1 METIRFSNIS
11 FRYPL
16 AENDA
21 LKNINLSVKESE
33 FMVLCGKSGCGKTTL
48 LRHMKKNMMPY
59 GNLSGDILYR
69 GCDLAELGDRESTSE
84 IGYVQQNPDNQLVT
98 DKVWHELAFG
108 LESLGCDNYTIKRRV
123 SEMASYFDIQTWFR
137 KDVSKLSGGQKQL
150 LNLASIMAMQPKLL
164 VLDEPTSQL
173 DPIAASEFLRTI
185 YKINRDLGTTVILSE
200 HRLEEAFTMADRVA
214 VMDEGKIVALDSP
227 RRIGGFLSGRKAVG
241 NHGISAE
248 PEKNESKGYDNDETH
263 DRAGF
268 KSCDSAQNCHP
279 MFYGLPTVTKIFHST
294 LKSAGCG
301 NNLTENTLKSPLESP
316 LTIREGR
323 LWIKD
328 MVEKSGRVF
337 NSRYG
342 KYSGLE
348 NVEEAE
354 KRKERKYT
362 EGDCVIDISGLWFRY
377 DQRSQDILRDL
388 NLKVEKGEL
397 FCILGGNGV
406 GKSTALKAISNV
418 VKAQRGKVSV
428 SGKQAMLPQNP
439 QALFT
444 EVSVED
450 ELMEGIHYE
459 EGSDEDKVG
468 KVLEMLEI
476 MEISHLRKSHPYD
489 LSGGEQQ
496 RLALGKVLLLNP
508 DVILLDEPTKGL
520 DPFFKISLAGIFK
533 KLTAKGKTLLM
544 VSHDIE
550 FCAQYGDKCAMFFD
564 GNIVSQGSPKE
575 FFSGNNFYTTAANKI
590 SREYIPE
597 AITWEEVARWA
608 ETLM

>member
-268 KSCDSAQNCHP
+268 ESCDSAQNCHP

-444 EVSVED
+444 EISVED
-450 ELMEGIHYE
+450 ELMEGLHYE

>member
-1 METIRFSNIS
+1 M
-11 FRYPL
+11 
-16 AENDA
+16 
-21 LKNINLSVKESE
+21 
-33 FMVLCGKSGCGKTTL
+33 
-48 LRHMKKNMMPY
+48 
-59 GNLSGDILYR
+59 
-69 GCDLAELGDRESTSE
+69 
-84 IGYVQQNPDNQLVT
+84 
-98 DKVWHELAFG
+98 
-108 LESLGCDNYTIKRRV
+108 
-123 SEMASYFDIQTWFR
+123 
-137 KDVSKLSGGQKQL
+137 
-150 LNLASIMAMQPKLL
+150 
-164 VLDEPTSQL
+164 
-173 DPIAASEFLRTI
+173 
-185 YKINRDLGTTVILSE
+185 
-200 HRLEEAFTMADRVA
+200 
-214 VMDEGKIVALDSP
+214 
-227 RRIGGFLSGRKAVG
+227 
-241 NHGISAE
+241 
-248 PEKNESKGYDNDETH
+248 
-263 DRAGF
+263 
-268 KSCDSAQNCHP
+268 
-279 MFYGLPTVTKIFHST
+279 
-294 LKSAGCG
+294 
-301 NNLTENTLKSPLESP
+301 
-316 LTIREGR
+316 
-323 LWIKD
+323 
-328 MVEKSGRVF
+328 
-337 NSRYG
+337 
-342 KYSGLE
+342 
-348 NVEEAE
+348 
-354 KRKERKYT
+354 
-362 EGDCVIDISGLWFRY
+362 
-377 DQRSQDILRDL
+377 

-418 VKAQRGKVSV
+418 VKVQRGKVSV

-444 EVSVED
+444 EISVED

-564 GNIVSQGSPKE
+564 GNIVSQGSPNE

>member
-16 AENDA
+16 AESDA

-173 DPIAASEFLRTI
+173 DPVAASEFLRTI

-444 EVSVED
+444 EISVED

-590 SREYIPE
+590 SREYVPE

>member
-11 FRYPL
+11 FRYPI
-16 AENDA
+16 AESDA

-418 VKAQRGKVSV
+418 VKAQRGRVRV
-428 SGKQAMLPQNP
+428 LGKQAMLPQNP

-444 EVSVED
+444 EISVED

>member
-69 GCDLAELGDRESTSE
+69 GCDLAELGNRESTSE

-444 EVSVED
+444 EISVED